1 MGPSATLQFYT
12 REGCE
17 LCPEARQTLQA
28 VLEERAA
35 LGLPLPAVRDV
46 DLDSDPE
53 AERRYLE
60 AIPVLRIGE
69 HELPLATSR
78 RAIARFL
85 DETLTRAIA

>member
-12 REGCE
+12 RAGCE
-17 LCPEARQTLQA
+17 LCWEARQTLQA

-35 LGLPLPAVRDV
+35 RSLSVPAVREV

-69 HELPLATSR
+69 LELRLATSR

-85 DETLTRAIA
+85 DEALAQAIA

>member
-1 MGPSATLQFYT
+1 
-12 REGCE
+12 
-17 LCPEARQTLQA
+17 
-28 VLEERAA
+28 V
-35 LGLPLPAVRDV
+35 PAVREV
-46 DLDSDPE
+46 DLDQDPE

-85 DETLTRAIA
+85 DEALSRAIA